1 MFSLFLGLFL
11 FSCSDLKTLSDDVKK
26 ISQDQSLII
35 QKLNLLEKKIAE
47 VSKSPANNNKKND
60 KPKAD
65 PNKVYTIADAGSITL
80 GNANAPI
87 TVIKWTD
94 FQWPYCA
101 KSVGLVDDI
110 LKKYP
115 NDVKV
120 LIKNFPLSFHKQA
133 MKAAQYALAADR
145 QGKYKEM
152 YHAIMEDFRK
162 LKTNEDLPL
171 EIAATMGLN
180 VEKLKADAD
189 DPAIKAQIDKEINQL
204 KNSGIPRLAVPKFLV
219 AGKEPQGRDLAA
231 FSKIIDE
238 ELKKKSK

>member
-1 MFSLFLGLFL
+1 M
-11 FSCSDLKTLSDDVKK
+11 
-26 ISQDQSLII
+26 
-35 QKLNLLEKKIAE
+35 
-47 VSKSPANNNKKND
+47 
-60 KPKAD
+60 
-65 PNKVYTIADAGSITL
+65 
-80 GNANAPI
+80 
-87 TVIKWTD
+87 
-94 FQWPYCA
+94 
-101 KSVGLVDDI
+101 DDI

-238 ELKKKSK
+238 ELKKKNK

>member
-1 MFSLFLGLFL
+1 M
-11 FSCSDLKTLSDDVKK
+11 
-26 ISQDQSLII
+26 
-35 QKLNLLEKKIAE
+35 
-47 VSKSPANNNKKND
+47 
-60 KPKAD
+60 
-65 PNKVYTIADAGSITL
+65 
-80 GNANAPI
+80 
-87 TVIKWTD
+87 
-94 FQWPYCA
+94 
-101 KSVGLVDDI
+101 DDI